1 MQRVTELNSL
11 REIVRSWK
19 AEGLSVGFVPT
30 MGALHEGH
38 LSLIDAS
45 VHACDRTV
53 ASVFINPTQ
62 FAAHEDLGSYP
73 RTEDRDC
80 ALLDAHG
87 CDLAFLPSVET
98 MYPVGE
104 ETRVSVPELG
114 AKLEGEFRPHFFGG
128 VATVVSKLFNMVD
141 PDKAFFGE
149 KDFQQVQVI
158 KRMATD
164 LAFGVEIV
172 PCPTGRDSD
181 GLALSSRNTYL
192 TEEERRI
199 APALYAALHRTA
211 IRIRNGADPETV
223 IEAATASL
231 LKSGFKT
238 VEYIKACDPDTL
250 DLIGQPIPAKP
261 CRLIAAAWLG
271 RTRLIDN
278 IAL

>member
-45 VHACDRTV
+45 VSACDRTV

-98 MYPVGE
+98 MYPAGE

-158 KRMATD
+158 KRMVTD

-172 PCPTGRDSD
+172 PCPTGRDVD

-192 TEEERRI
+192 SEEERRI
-199 APALYAALHRTA
+199 APALFAALHRAA
-211 IRIRNGADPETV
+211 IRIRNGAALETV

-250 DLIGQPIPAKP
+250 DLISQPIPAKP

>member
-1 MQRVTELNSL
+1 MQRVTELNSW

-45 VHACDRTV
+45 VSACDRTV

-98 MYPVGE
+98 MYPAGE

-158 KRMATD
+158 KRMVTD

-172 PCPTGRDSD
+172 PCPTGRDVD

-192 TEEERRI
+192 SEDERRI
-199 APALYAALHRTA
+199 APALFAALHRAA
-211 IRIRNGADPETV
+211 IRIRNGAAPETV

-250 DLIGQPIPAKP
+250 DLISKPIPAKP